1 MEHGGDRR
9 KAKNRNKYKKANAI
23 IFEQNR
29 KNQRKKI
36 LESCKQNPP
45 SKNGKHDKGR
55 GAKGSSWLE
64 AEDVGDMVTD
74 NAGGGGLDFGA
85 GCGGCGGC
93 GG

>member
-9 KAKNRNKYKKANAI
+9 KAKNRIKYKATNAM

-36 LESCKQNPP
+36 LESCKQKPL
-45 SKNGKHDKGR
+45 SKNGKPNNGKGDS
-55 GAKGSSWLE
+55 GSSWLE
-64 AEDVGDMVTD
+64 AEDVGDMDVD